1 MKQLLEEVYKVTKWC
16 ECCKHT
22 YLAEK
27 KETQQ
32 PVGMRKLFEGIGK
45 ILAEQLI
52 DIKMEPEYSQE
63 AKDKLAEQ
71 IRQFNKRLAFDEKK
85 LRIDTQLKK
94 QQINKPV
101 NNK

>member
-1 MKQLLEEVYKVTKWC
+1 MQLQLKQAEIEQREQANIRDNETKLLIANISTDD
-16 ECCKHT
+16 
-22 YLAEK
+22 
-27 KETQQ
+27 
-32 PVGMRKLFEGIGK
+32 GIK
-45 ILAEQLI
+45 
-52 DIKMEPEYSQE
+52 EPEYSQE